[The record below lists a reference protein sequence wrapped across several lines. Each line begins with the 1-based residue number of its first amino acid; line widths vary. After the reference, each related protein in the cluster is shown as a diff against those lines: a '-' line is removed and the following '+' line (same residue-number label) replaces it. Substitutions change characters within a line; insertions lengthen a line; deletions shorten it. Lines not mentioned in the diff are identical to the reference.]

1 MSEFASSYSYGN
13 MSENL
18 ENGAVNISKALQSLL
33 ILIISNSSH
42 IDYYTQRWII
52 NLLWTNGAISI
63 IKKISGMLYDDDFTT
78 LTGSI
83 SKDILSNMRAS
94 SADALLLMWP
104 IDMLNTSPG
113 YNLLLTCGPL
123 IYINFRD
130 IE

>member
-33 ILIISNSSH
+33 ILITSNSSH

-52 NLLWTNGAISI
+52 YLLWTNGAISI
-63 IKKISGMLYDDDFTT
+63 IKKISGMLYDDAFTR

-83 SKDILSNMRAS
+83 SKDIK
-94 SADALLLMWP
+94 
-104 IDMLNTSPG
+104 
-113 YNLLLTCGPL
+113 
-123 IYINFRD
+123 
-130 IE
+130 